1 MSSCSKGSRGLSV
14 LPRVSRIFT
23 TSAISPGP
31 WLRQRRLPGL
41 RFAASLALTAPRD
54 LPAPGRRQTLYVVLR
69 LQQSPVFLINSRL
82 GQFSAAASS
91 SGGWP
96 LHRRRHPFSR
106 SYGVIL
112 PSSLTM
118 VLPIAL
124 VCSTHPPVSVCGTGS
139 SRLPRGFSRKHGLTG
154 FAQSLRPPPQP
165 SWEPR
170 FTSSRP
176 TWPRGD
182 VQNPVRLPFSVAPS
196 VMAPLRRCRNV
207 YLLCIPTDPG
217 RISLAQETLGLRR
230 RRFSRRSRYSCQH
243 SHFRAV
249 HRGSRRDFAPHGKLP
264 YH

>member
-1 MSSCSKGSRGLSV
+1 M
-14 LPRVSRIFT
+14 
-23 TSAISPGP
+23 
-31 WLRQRRLPGL
+31 
-41 RFAASLALTAPRD
+41 
-54 LPAPGRRQTLYVVLR
+54 
-69 LQQSPVFLINSRL
+69 INSRL
-82 GQFSAAASS
+82 GQFSAAASG

-139 SRLPRGFSRKHGLTG
+139 SRLPRGFSRKHGLAG

-207 YLLCIPTDPG
+207 YLLCIGYAFRP
-217 RISLAQETLGLRR
+217 RLSSRLTLGGLALPRKPWVYGGGV
-230 RRFSRRSRYSCQH
+230 SRAALVTHASILTSGRSTAA
-243 SHFRAV
+243 RAATSP
-249 HRGSRRDFAPHGKLP
+249 RTESSPTTEIQSAASAPCLAP
-264 YH
+264 YIVGACPLDQ